1 MAFEDSILLFL
12 QDNVRNG
19 FLTPVMKAFSFIG
32 DNKGLVWILIAL
44 LLVIIKKT
52 RWVGIGVGGALA
64 LSGIFTNL
72 IIKRIVQRERPYVMI
87 PGLTPEGEIPTDA
100 SFPSGHASAGM
111 AAAVAF
117 FIVLQW
123 IMEKKKAHVLGAMI
137 IAVSACICFS
147 RLYLGVHYPTDVL
160 CGLLLGIIYG
170 IISGKVVG
178 LIRRRFTGDV
188 DRDTGEADEK

>member
-1 MAFEDSILLFL
+1 MAFEDSFLLFL
-12 QDNVRNG
+12 QENVRNG
-19 FLTPVMKAFSFIG
+19 FFTPIMKGVSFIG
-32 DNKGLVWILIAL
+32 DNKGLVWILLAL
-44 LLVIIKKT
+44 ILVIIKRT

-72 IIKRIVQRERPYVMI
+72 IIKNLVQRERPFAMI
-87 PGLTPEGEIPTDA
+87 PGLDPVGEIPTDT

-117 FIVLQW
+117 FITLPW
-123 IMEKKKAHVLGAMI
+123 IMDRTKAHIVGTFI
-137 IAVSACICFS
+137 IIISLCICFS

-160 CGLLLGIIYG
+160 VGLLLGIIYG

-178 LIRRRFTGDV
+178 MIRRRFIGDV
-188 DRDTGEADEK
+188 DRDTGEKDEK

>member
-1 MAFEDSILLFL
+1 MAFEDSFLLFL
-12 QDNVRNG
+12 QDNVRND
-19 FLTPVMKAFSFIG
+19 FMTPIMKGVTFIG
-32 DNKGLVWILIAL
+32 DHGGLVWIILAL

-64 LSGIFTNL
+64 LSGLFTNL
-72 IIKRIVQRERPYVMI
+72 IIKPLVQRERPYAMI
-87 PGLTPEGEIPTDA
+87 PGLNPLGEIPTDT

-117 FIVLQW
+117 FIVLPW
-123 IMEKKKAHVLGAMI
+123 IMDRTKAHVLGAMI
-137 IAVSACICFS
+137 IVLSLCICFS

-160 CGLLLGIIYG
+160 TGLLLGIIYG
-170 IISGKVVG
+170 IISGRVVG
-178 LIRRRFTGDV
+178 MIRRRFLGDV